1 VEAVEVAENADG
13 VVGTCRGKE
22 LGGCCKKDKGRQ
34 GRSLPP
40 RPRYN

>member
-22 LGGCCKKDKGRQ
+22 LGGCCTEDKGRP
-34 GRSLPP
+34 GKKLTTKTKV
-40 RPRYN
+40 